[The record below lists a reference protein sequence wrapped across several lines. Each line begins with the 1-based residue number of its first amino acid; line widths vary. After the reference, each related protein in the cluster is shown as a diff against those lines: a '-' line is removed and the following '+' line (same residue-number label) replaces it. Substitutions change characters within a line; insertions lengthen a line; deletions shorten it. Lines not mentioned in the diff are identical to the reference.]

1 MSITASGLYGLTL
14 EKMFINT
21 AAQSLEAE
29 THKMLLVTDTYTP
42 NYDTDAFRNV
52 AGIASNEIP
61 AGGGYTTGG
70 VTITTTEI
78 APATPAAG
86 QLRWDHDDT
95 SWAASTI
102 TNTMAGVDY
111 FNVGTAAT
119 DQLIAL
125 LDFVTA
131 VSTVSGLLTVQIA
144 TNGVFYLDHT
154 P

>member
-14 EKMFINT
+14 EKIFIDT

-29 THKMLLVTDTYTP
+29 THKMLLVTDAYTP
-42 NYDTDAFRNV
+42 NFDTDAFRNL
-52 AGIASNEIP
+52 AGLGSAENTGTGYT
-61 AGGGYTTGG
+61 AGGA
-70 VTITTTEI
+70 TITTTEI
-78 APATPAAG
+78 TVGSPAAG
-86 QLRWDHDDT
+86 QLKWAHADV
-95 SWAASTI
+95 SWASSTI
-102 TNTMAGVDY
+102 TSAMAGVDY
-111 FNVGTAAT
+111 FNVGTSAT

-144 TNGVFYLDHT
+144 TNGVFFLDFT